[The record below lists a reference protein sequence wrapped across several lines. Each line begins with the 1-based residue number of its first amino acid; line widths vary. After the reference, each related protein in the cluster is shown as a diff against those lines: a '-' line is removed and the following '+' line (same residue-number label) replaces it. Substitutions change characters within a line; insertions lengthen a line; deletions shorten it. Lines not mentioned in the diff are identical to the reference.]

1 MPLPG
6 QVIDFY
12 DDADHSC
19 FKKLAHE
26 LDSCRSCE
34 ILSTEDHRALNDDDF
49 ALIVI
54 TKHANVIRKFPL
66 HDDGHVKLAALY
78 FDINHDSLSAV
89 EKICAATHIREAC
102 DAHGVE
108 APGSIAK
115 HAANG
120 FFSNVV
126 SEGEQPPWYH
136 QVRKQAAE
144 ELTKTASA
152 EINARLELPDDQYAL
167 VLEHEGDIVRK
178 YAMPDEDHVKIA
190 SSYFKKYAMD
200 LSPSHRHMFAAN
212 VVRRAEELEMSLGR
226 AEHLQKWASPQGRW
240 NENVDYHLEQRK
252 SLLPRNEEAREVLD
266 KLASLAGQT
275 DPTTFA
281 NALHEFDQQT
291 GLDRYY
297 DRGVKDPWDSS
308 MGVEKTSSWHAEV
321 DGEMV
326 TASDLRKVAESDK
339 LRSHFGETFQS
350 QFKKHA
356 IDVFNSLPDPDKIVI
371 KQIAKGQI

>member
-19 FKKLAHE
+19 LKKIAHE
-26 LDSCRSCE
+26 LDSWRSCKV
-34 ILSTEDHRALNDDDF
+34 LSSEEHQDLSDDDF
-49 ALIVI
+49 ALIVL
-54 TKHANVIRKFPL
+54 TKRANVVRKFPI

-78 FDINHDSLSAV
+78 FEETHGSMSTV
-89 EKICAATHIREAC
+89 ERVCAATHIREAC
-102 DAHGVE
+102 DAHEIE
-108 APGSIAK
+108 APQSVAK
-115 HAANG
+115 YACDG

-126 SEGEQPPWYH
+126 TEGSEPPWFR
-136 QVRKQAAE
+136 QVREQASE

-178 YAMPDEDHVKIA
+178 YAMPDKDHVKIA
-190 SSYFKKYAMD
+190 SAYFEKYAMD
-200 LSPSHRHMFAAN
+200 LAPTHRHMFATN
-212 VVRRAEELEMSLGR
+212 VLRRAGELEVSLNDD
-226 AEHLQKWASPQGRW
+226 HLQKWASTNW
-240 NENVDYHLEQRK
+240 NDRVEWHLEQRK
-252 SLLPRNEEAREVLD
+252 SLLPRNEEARGILD
-266 KLASLAGQT
+266 KLASLRPET
-275 DPTTFA
+275 DPVTFA
-281 NALHEFDQQT
+281 QALHEFDQNT

-297 DRGVKDPWDSS
+297 DKGVKDPWDST
-308 MGVEKTSSWHAEV
+308 MGAEKVASWYAEI

-326 TASDLRKVAESDK
+326 TANDLKKVAESDK

-356 IDVFNSLPDPDKIVI
+356 IDVFNSLPDPDKVVI